1 MKFRISFCH
10 IQTSVLCNNL
20 YKQKHRHFS
29 LVKEKRQEKQLR
41 LLSYR
46 LFHCKQVGTCEIQYF
61 LPPFSVSDSDY
72 SRLVNLL
79 PQALTTLQMVMP
91 QFISHPAA
99 YKALLI
105 IISKLPF
112 HAASQMTNPYS
123 TEDLDYE
130 GMNPENLSHIELTSS
145 QLLRDDYLMIALLF
159 SYK

>member
-1 MKFRISFCH
+1 MQQLV
-10 IQTSVLCNNL
+10 QTKAQAFLTG
-20 YKQKHRHFS
+20 KGK
-29 LVKEKRQEKQLR
+29 KAKKQLR
-41 LLSYR
+41 LLSYH
-46 LFHCKQVGTCEIQYF
+46 LFHCKQVRTREIQYF

-99 YKALLI
+99 YKALLM
-105 IISKLPF
+105 IISKLSF

-123 TEDLDYE
+123 IEDLDYE

-145 QLLRDDYLMIALLF
+145 QLLRDDYLMIAFLF
-159 SYK
+159 SYKWSWSFEISS